1 MMCPHAGCAAAC
13 CAIGSRSARRGG
25 ARSVTLIRQ
34 RDERVTTAGSTT
46 ACGLHTGGMPRFSA
60 SSSSAGRPVGSRVL
74 HVIDRAA
81 SRPAVAA
88 VVVAADLLW
97 VGYSALAGFPSQPE
111 TVFQTLV
118 GALTLAMVF
127 VIQHTQAR
135 EQVTFQRK
143 LDEILR
149 ALPSSDKTLLA
160 LEDASDDAL
169 AASSST
175 HRDLRQEA
183 LDVAGVARNQS
194 RAENPAA

>member
-1 MMCPHAGCAAAC
+1 
-13 CAIGSRSARRGG
+13 
-25 ARSVTLIRQ
+25 
-34 RDERVTTAGSTT
+34 
-46 ACGLHTGGMPRFSA
+46 
-60 SSSSAGRPVGSRVL
+60 VGSRVL

-81 SRPAVAA
+81 SHPAVAA

-135 EQVTFQRK
+135 EQVTFHRK
-143 LDEILR
+143 LDEILW
-149 ALPSSDKTLLA
+149 ALPGSDKTLLA

-175 HRDLRQEA
+175 HRELRQEA
-183 LDVAGVARNQS
+183 LDVAGVAHNQS

>member
-1 MMCPHAGCAAAC
+1 MSPF
-13 CAIGSRSARRGG
+13 
-25 ARSVTLIRQ
+25 
-34 RDERVTTAGSTT
+34 ST
-46 ACGLHTGGMPRFSA
+46 
-60 SSSSAGRPVGSRVL
+60 SSAGRPVGSRVL

-88 VVVAADLLW
+88 IVVAADLVW
-97 VGYSALAGFPSQPE
+97 VGYSAVAGFPSQLE

-135 EQVTFQRK
+135 EQVTFHRK
-143 LDEILR
+143 LDEILW
-149 ALPSSDKTLLA
+149 ALPGSDKTLLA

-183 LDVAGVARNQS
+183 LDAAGDTRHRS
-194 RAENPAA
+194 RVEDPAA

>member
-1 MMCPHAGCAAAC
+1 
-13 CAIGSRSARRGG
+13 
-25 ARSVTLIRQ
+25 
-34 RDERVTTAGSTT
+34 
-46 ACGLHTGGMPRFSA
+46 
-60 SSSSAGRPVGSRVL
+60 
-74 HVIDRAA
+74 
-81 SRPAVAA
+81 
-88 VVVAADLLW
+88 
-97 VGYSALAGFPSQPE
+97 
-111 TVFQTLV
+111 
-118 GALTLAMVF
+118 MVF

-160 LEDASDDAL
+160 LEDAPDDAL

-175 HRDLRQEA
+175 HRELRQEA